1 MNWYGT
7 VFEVIDM
14 RSFSN
19 LWYWIGLAVMWS
31 SVSHR
36 VLGVPWDLIQRARR
50 HGEQTHRDVQDL
62 VRVNVNR
69 LIYVADVS
77 GTWAL
82 AIGSA
87 ALTALLILAF
97 WYWVEF
103 AQALVLLVLP
113 LTVVFVLSLRTARRI
128 AIEGLEAE
136 TLYPRLQRLRLMV
149 QGLGMLSIFVT
160 AMFGMYQ
167 NLYTGG
173 F

>member
-1 MNWYGT
+1 MDWYGT

-36 VLGVPWDLIQRARR
+36 IMGVPWDLIQRARR

-62 VRVNVNR
+62 VRINVNR

-77 GTWAL
+77 GAWAL
-82 AIGSA
+82 TLVSA
-87 ALTALLILAF
+87 LLTALAILAF

-103 AQALVLLVLP
+103 AQALILLVFP
-113 LTVVFVLSLRTARRI
+113 LTIVFALSLRTARRI
-128 AIEGLEAE
+128 AVEGLEAE
-136 TLYPRLQRLRLMV
+136 SLYPRLQRLRLMV
-149 QGLGMLSIFVT
+149 QGLGMISIFVT